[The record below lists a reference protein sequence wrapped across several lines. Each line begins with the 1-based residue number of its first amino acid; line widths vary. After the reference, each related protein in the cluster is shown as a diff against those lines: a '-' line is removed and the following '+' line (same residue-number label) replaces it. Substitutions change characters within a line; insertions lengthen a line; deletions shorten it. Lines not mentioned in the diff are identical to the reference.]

1 MKTYLAANIIG
12 VENVEEASAW
22 YADIFGMELVE
33 LKPPYF
39 YEMKLGE
46 NHFLI
51 EKHSPERPVGFQDIP
66 TGVRVSAIIGV
77 ENIQEFITEAKQK
90 GVKVVHEPVHQS
102 WGGWNAV
109 VQDPYGNEFIID
121 QDEWE

>member
-1 MKTYLAANIIG
+1 MKTFLAANIIG
-12 VENVEEASAW
+12 VNNVEKASEW

-39 YEMKLGE
+39 CDMKLGE
-46 NHFLI
+46 HHFLI
-51 EKHSPERPVGFQDIP
+51 EKHSPERPAGFQDIP

-77 ENIQEFITEAKQK
+77 DDITAFIDEVKGK
-90 GVKVVHEPVHQS
+90 GVKVVQEPVEQE

-109 VQDPYGNEFIID
+109 IQDPDGNDFIID
-121 QDEWE
+121 QDEWD

>member
-12 VENVEEASAW
+12 VNDVEKASQW

-33 LKPPYF
+33 LKPPNF
-39 YEMKLGE
+39 CEMKLGD
-46 NHFLI
+46 NFFLI
-51 EKHSPERPVGFQDIP
+51 EKHSPDRPIVFQDIP

-77 ENIQEFITEAKQK
+77 DDIKAFIDEIKSK
-90 GVKVVHEPVHQS
+90 GVKVVHEPVLQS

-109 VQDPYGNEFIID
+109 IQDPYGNEFIID

>member
-12 VENVEEASAW
+12 VSNVEKASEW
-22 YADIFGMELVE
+22 FADVFGMKLLE

-39 YEMKLGE
+39 CEMKLGE
-46 NHFLI
+46 SIFLI
-51 EKHSPERPVGFQDIP
+51 EKHSPDRPVGFQDIP

-77 ENIQEFITEAKQK
+77 YDIKSFIDEVKNK
-90 GVKVVHEPVHQS
+90 GVKVIHEPVEQE

-109 VQDPYGNEFIID
+109 IQDPDGNEFIID
-121 QDEWE
+121 QDVWE

>member
-1 MKTYLAANIIG
+1 MKIFLAANIIG
-12 VENVEEASAW
+12 VLDVEKASKW
-22 YADIFGMELVE
+22 YADILGMELVQ

-39 YEMKLGE
+39 CEMKLGDAS
-46 NHFLI
+46 FLL

-77 ENIQEFITEAKQK
+77 DNIKEFIKEARKK
-90 GVKVVHEPVHQS
+90 RVKVIHEPVHQS

-109 VQDPYGNEFIID
+109 IQDLDGNEFIID
-121 QDEWE
+121 QDEWG